1 VVAALSADEE
11 WAIKRAAIADG
22 PSPRA
27 AEVTPNC
34 FIVRDADGQQ
44 LAYVYYEDE
53 PSAAKLVATRLD
65 SSVPSAVGT
74 RSNDNRLYE

>member
-1 VVAALSADEE
+1 MSG
-11 WAIKRAAIADG
+11 R
-22 PSPRA
+22 
-27 AEVTPNC
+27 

-74 RSNDNRLYE
+74 RSNDNRLDE